1 MKPSELKDAM
11 QELGI
16 KPVEFARQ
24 IGISERSLYYRM
36 SGEQPI
42 RAGEALAVNM
52 MLAAKRAADDKS
64 KK

>member
-1 MKPSELKDAM
+1 MKPSELKEAIR
-11 QELGI
+11 ELDMSY
-16 KPVEFARQ
+16 VEFAKQ

-36 SGEQPI
+36 SGEQTI

-52 MLAAKRAADDKS
+52 MLAAKRAADDKA